1 MDSESER
8 ILSELER
15 VKTML
20 YKNGQ
25 LFDMAENE
33 TDTEALIYE
42 HKALM
47 LRYSALIARAKEMGI
62 KKEVTE
68 CMQ

>member
-15 VKTML
+15 VKAML

>member
-15 VKTML
+15 VKAML

-62 KKEVTE
+62 KKEVTD